1 MPFVLDA
8 SISASWGLADEDSP
22 IAGMAEARLQNDTA
36 LVPRIWWYEIRN
48 LLVVNERRK
57 RITSDD
63 SAIFL
68 GLLASYPIQFDP
80 IDDEEACF
88 RLARQYG
95 LSFYDAAYLQ
105 VAQRNRI
112 PLASLDK
119 ALRKAA
125 ESAGISLLQ

>member
-8 SISASWGLADEDSP
+8 SISASWGLADEDSL
-22 IAGMAEARLQNDTA
+22 IAEMAEARLQDDTA

>member
-8 SISASWGLADEDSP
+8 SISASWGLADEDSL
-22 IAGMAEARLQNDTA
+22 IAEMAEARLQDDTA

-68 GLLASYPIQFDP
+68 GLLASYPIQIDP

-88 RLARQYG
+88 RLARQYS

-125 ESAGISLLQ
+125 ESAGIPLLQ